1 MRMLLAGLWTRR
13 GMNATSLVVCVIAVV
28 AAVLGPMYARES
40 AEHLLDTRLDERAP
54 YTLGLTYSVPAQD
67 GTEVPRDDPAAFRA
81 PAVDDLVAEASA
93 PFRAP
98 AVGRFWSAG
107 TAWALDA
114 GGQFDRGAQR
124 YVAPAYW
131 RAGMCTLAEVRGRCP
146 TAAGEALMQA
156 TMARTLGLAAGD
168 TFDVTYSD
176 TYLRRGAGAPGGV
189 EAQRPRTVSYRI
201 VGTYRV
207 ADPESPAWFDLSRF
221 TGLDD
226 LVVPP
231 QRGSGAAPTA
241 PALLVAPASMTSQTF
256 RAGLDRPLDTGAVDL
271 GTMDATE
278 QAARDFKGAAIDAAA
293 GSQTDL
299 LADLDVASVF
309 DQVRAERTALSR
321 VMVAALAPLVLLT
334 LLLLFALV
342 STAAQA
348 RRPHVAL
355 AKLRGQS
362 GGQVLRFALSEP
374 FLVVAAAVPVGV
386 GVAVAAAHLAAR
398 GWLHPGIPVALDT
411 VTWVALVLVVLASL
425 AASTAAALTVIREPL
440 ASSLGCLGAGPP
452 GLPVLAG
459 AAQRRGRGG
468 PGRGRQPAH
477 LRRPVQPAA
486 RAAHPDVRGARGR
499 GRGSGPAARAGPVLG
514 PSYGGGRRHRGLP
527 RVAPPRPASGR
538 GEPDGPAAA
547 RGRGADLRRLDRD
560 DVGRLAGGPRR
571 GRGGRRPHLRHLR
584 DPGPAAA
591 GHPRGRPGRALPGG
605 RGHQHGRRRPEPQRV
620 RGHLPAGA
628 RGRPG
633 TTTGP
638 TGRSPPCS
646 GELAPDRPA
655 A

>member
-1 MRMLLAGLWTRR
+1 
-13 GMNATSLVVCVIAVV
+13 
-28 AAVLGPMYARES
+28 
-40 AEHLLDTRLDERAP
+40 
-54 YTLGLTYSVPAQD
+54 
-67 GTEVPRDDPAAFRA
+67 
-81 PAVDDLVAEASA
+81 
-93 PFRAP
+93 
-98 AVGRFWSAG
+98 
-107 TAWALDA
+107 
-114 GGQFDRGAQR
+114 
-124 YVAPAYW
+124 
-131 RAGMCTLAEVRGRCP
+131 
-146 TAAGEALMQA
+146 
-156 TMARTLGLAAGD
+156 
-168 TFDVTYSD
+168 
-176 TYLRRGAGAPGGV
+176 
-189 EAQRPRTVSYRI
+189 
-201 VGTYRV
+201 
-207 ADPESPAWFDLSRF
+207 
-221 TGLDD
+221 
-226 LVVPP
+226 
-231 QRGSGAAPTA
+231 
-241 PALLVAPASMTSQTF
+241 
-256 RAGLDRPLDTGAVDL
+256 
-271 GTMDATE
+271 MDATE
-278 QAARDFKGAAIDAAA
+278 QAARDFKAAAIDAAA

-299 LADLDVASVF
+299 LADLDVDSVF

-374 FLVVAAAVPVGV
+374 FLVVAVAVPVGV
-386 GVAVAAAHLAAR
+386 AVAVAAAHRRGPRVAAPRHPGGARHRHLGRPRAGGAGRAGGVHGGRADGDPRAAR
-398 GWLHPGIPVALDT
+398 L
-411 VTWVALVLVVLASL
+411 LA
-425 AASTAAALTVIREPL
+425 R
-440 ASSLGCLGAGPP
+440 CLGAGPP

-468 PGRGRQPAH
+468 PGRGRQPAD

-486 RAAHPDVRGARGR
+486 RAAHPDVRRARGR

-560 DVGRLAGGPRR
+560 DVGRLAGGPGR

-605 RGHQHGRRRPEPQRV
+605 RGHQHRRRRPEPQRV
-620 RGHLPAGA
+620 RRHLPAG
-628 RGRPG
+628 RGSSPG
-633 TTTGP
+633 TPTGP

-655 A
+655 G

>member
-1 MRMLLAGLWTRR
+1 
-13 GMNATSLVVCVIAVV
+13 
-28 AAVLGPMYARES
+28 MYARES

-54 YTLGLTYSVPAQD
+54 YALGLTYSVPAQD

-81 PAVDDLVAEASA
+81 PAIDDLVAEASA

-278 QAARDFKGAAIDAAA
+278 QAARDFKAAAIDAAA

-321 VMVAALAPLVLLT
+321 VMVAALAPLVL
-334 LLLLFALV
+334 AD
-342 STAAQA
+342 AAAAVRPGLDRRAGPPPA
-348 RRPHVAL
+348 RRA
-355 AKLRGQS
+355 GQAARARAAARS
-362 GGQVLRFALSEP
+362 RFALSEP

-411 VTWVALVLVVLASL
+411 VTWVALVLVVLLCS
-425 AASTAAALTVIREPL
+425 
-440 ASSLGCLGAGPP
+440 
-452 GLPVLAG
+452 
-459 AAQRRGRGG
+459 
-468 PGRGRQPAH
+468 
-477 LRRPVQPAA
+477 RRP
-486 RAAHPDVRGARGR
+486 R
-499 GRGSGPAARAGPVLG
+499 
-514 PSYGGGRRHRGLP
+514 
-527 RVAPPRPASGR
+527 PPR
-538 GEPDGPAAA
+538 
-547 RGRGADLRRLDRD
+547 
-560 DVGRLAGGPRR
+560 
-571 GRGGRRPHLRHLR
+571 
-584 DPGPAAA
+584 
-591 GHPRGRPGRALPGG
+591 
-605 RGHQHGRRRPEPQRV
+605 
-620 RGHLPAGA
+620 
-628 RGRPG
+628 
-633 TTTGP
+633 
-638 TGRSPPCS
+638 
-646 GELAPDRPA
+646 
-655 A
+655 